1 MTKER
6 RKAIDQ
12 IEKNFDVS
20 FSDRKLLNQAL
31 THTSF
36 AHERSIAGPP
46 QHNERLEFLGDAII
60 DLVVADMIYHHFP
73 NAPEGQMARARS
85 QLVCESAMAEIA
97 RQFALGDG
105 LNIGRGEER
114 AGGRDRDSILA
125 DALEAVV
132 AAVYLDSGWQAA
144 YELVARL
151 WGPKFDEIAGSSGD
165 LISVLDPKSAL
176 QEYLQAIGPELP
188 VYRLCHTHG
197 PDHDKTF
204 VSEVIYDGDVV
215 ATGTGRSKKEAQQ
228 AAAREALRKLKDHS
242 RR

>member
-1 MTKER
+1 MTKGR
-6 RKAIDQ
+6 SNKLDQ
-12 IEKNFDVS
+12 VAKRLGISFADPALFD
-20 FSDRKLLNQAL
+20 QAL
-31 THTSF
+31 THRSF
-36 AHERSIAGPP
+36 THERPASGPP
-46 QHNERLEFLGDAII
+46 RHNERLEFLGDAII

-73 NAPEGQMARARS
+73 DAPEGQMARARS

-97 RQFALGDG
+97 RELSLGDG

-114 AGGRDRDSILA
+114 AGGRRRDSILA

-132 AAVYLDSGWQAA
+132 AAVYLDSGWEAA
-144 YELVARL
+144 YALTVKL

-188 VYRLCHTHG
+188 VYRLRDAHG
-197 PDHDKTF
+197 PDHEKTF
-204 VSEVIYDGDVV
+204 VSDVV
-215 ATGTGRSKKEAQQ
+215 YEGNVMATGTGRSKKEAQQ
-228 AAAREALRKLKDHS
+228 VAARRALRQLKERG